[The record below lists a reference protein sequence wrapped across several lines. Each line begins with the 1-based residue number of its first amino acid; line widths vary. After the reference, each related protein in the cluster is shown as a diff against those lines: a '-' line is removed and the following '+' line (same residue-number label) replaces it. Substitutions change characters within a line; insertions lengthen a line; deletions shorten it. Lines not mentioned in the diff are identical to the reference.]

1 MSKRKPKRPTVRGL
15 GAARMSHLRKVL
27 RERRAAS
34 AKNFIEHCLTA
45 IRAGAAFGY
54 DKNHWTV
61 LPIVQA
67 ARRRYLSALASDL
80 YQVAA

>member
-1 MSKRKPKRPTVRGL
+1 VSKRKPKRPIVRGL

-27 RERRAAS
+27 RTRRAEA
-34 AKNFIEHCLTA
+34 AKNFIEHALTA
-45 IRAGAAFGY
+45 IRGDAAFGAPK
-54 DKNHWTV
+54 DHWTS
-61 LPIVQA
+61 LPIIQS